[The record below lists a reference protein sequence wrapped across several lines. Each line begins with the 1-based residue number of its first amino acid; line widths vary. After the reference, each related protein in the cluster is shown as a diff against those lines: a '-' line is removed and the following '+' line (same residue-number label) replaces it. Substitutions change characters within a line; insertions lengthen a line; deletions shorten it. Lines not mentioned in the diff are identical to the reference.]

1 MNTRD
6 LIGRIAPRIVSVPYR
21 KLIQLLPKG
30 ADKGS
35 TSKVSCTGYPYSGHR
50 MQGLWTLWTLDV
62 RRNLT
67 HLRFDG
73 FAVGLMVR
81 KEQRSGC
88 NKRLV
93 RLNRRKLARIAV
105 VSLAA
110 LTIVSCTAS
119 PFFTQSGIARQ
130 AVDEETA
137 RRRSE
142 FDVRQAEIR
151 RELEEAE
158 EAERQSAM
166 EAELGAV
173 SDALADPA
181 EERLPTEF
189 RGTGEFVRAVP
200 PAEPPSGVG
209 EITLNFENT
218 DVREVV
224 KVILSDMLGLNYILD
239 PRVKGG
245 VTMQTGTPLSRDV
258 LLPTLETLLRMNGAA
273 LVYSGGA
280 YQVVPV
286 TNAIRGRVTPQLGDV
301 SRPLPEGY
309 GVRVVPLQ
317 YISVT
322 EMSKILT
329 PFAPEGSIIRADTE
343 RNILL
348 LAGTSPEMANLVDT
362 IKVFDVDWMAGLSV
376 GFFPLEYTALEDIT
390 EDLNLVFGDQAEGPL
405 AGMLRLV
412 PIESANG
419 LLVVT
424 PQEKYLAEIGIWIQR
439 FDRIGG
445 GLTGAAERLFVYRV
459 QNGQAADLA
468 DLLNELFSSQ
478 QDDAGP
484 RPAELAPGAEADSI
498 ESEPGAGAEPATQAQ
513 AFRTA
518 AGGAGPS
525 RPSSQVVFVADEKN
539 NSLLIMA
546 TPADYEKILEALK
559 QLDVT
564 PLQVLVE
571 ATILEV
577 FLADDLRYGIQW
589 FLNNIGPKS
598 NNSFNLFGGVDD
610 ALNQVLPGFNWSFVT
625 NGGDVR
631 TLLSAFAGEN
641 LIKVLSS
648 PSVMVLDNRTARI
661 QVGDE
666 VPIAT
671 SQQSGTDVTSTLV
684 NNIEYRDTG
693 VVLEVTPRVNPG
705 GLVTLE
711 ISQEVSTVTET
722 TSSDL
727 DSPTIQTRKI
737 TSTVAVQNSQT
748 VVLGGLIED
757 TSEDQKSGIPGLHK
771 VPIVGDL
778 FGETVRKTDRK
789 ELVVILTPKVIR
801 GEKDVL
807 DINQDFRA
815 RLKGLEGKF

>member
-1 MNTRD
+1 MAV
-6 LIGRIAPRIVSVPYR
+6 LVLAAIII
-21 KLIQLLPKG
+21 
-30 ADKGS
+30 
-35 TSKVSCTGYPYSGHR
+35 VSCTGS
-50 MQGLWTLWTLDV
+50 
-62 RRNLT
+62 
-67 HLRFDG
+67 RFFG
-73 FAVGLMVR
+73 
-81 KEQRSGC
+81 Q
-88 NKRLV
+88 
-93 RLNRRKLARIAV
+93 
-105 VSLAA
+105 
-110 LTIVSCTAS
+110 
-119 PFFTQSGIARQ
+119 PGIARQ
-130 AVDEETA
+130 AVTEETA
-137 RRRSE
+137 RRRAE
-142 FDVRQAEIR
+142 FDARQAEIR
-151 RELEEAE
+151 EQLEAE
-158 EAERQSAM
+158 SDLQSAM

-173 SDALADPA
+173 SDALAGPAAEAPA
-181 EERLPTEF
+181 EPVPTVF
-189 RGTGEFVRAVP
+189 PGTGEFVRAVP
-200 PAEPPSGVG
+200 PEKAPEGAG

-218 DVREVV
+218 DIREVV

-245 VTMQTGTPLSRDV
+245 VTMQTGTPLSLDA

-286 TNAIRGRVTPQLGDV
+286 INAIRGRVTPQLGDV

-309 GVRVVPLQ
+309 SVRVVPLQ
-317 YISVT
+317 YISVA

-329 PFAPEGSIIRADTE
+329 PLAPEGSIIRADSE

-348 LAGTSPEMANLVDT
+348 LAGTSLEMANLVDT
-362 IKVFDVDWMAGLSV
+362 IRVFDVDWMAGLSV
-376 GFFPLEYTALEDIT
+376 GFFPLQYTSLEDIT
-390 EDLNLVFGDQAEGPL
+390 TDLNVVFGDQAEGPL

-424 PQEKYLAEIGIWIQR
+424 PQEKYLAEVKTWIQR
-439 FDRIGG
+439 FDRLG
-445 GLTGAAERLFVYRV
+445 GLRGDSERLFVYRV
-459 QNGQAADLA
+459 RNGLAADLA
-468 DLLNELFSSQ
+468 DLLNELYGERQ
-478 QDDAGP
+478 ARAAP
-484 RPAELAPGAEADSI
+484 RRAELAPGAEPVTIASAA
-498 ESEPGAGAEPATQAQ
+498 ETGAEQAQ
-513 AFRTA
+513 APRAFRTGG
-518 AGGAGPS
+518 GGAESGRLTS
-525 RPSSQVVFVADEKN
+525 AVVFVADEIN

-546 TPADYEKILEALK
+546 TPADYEKILAALK

-577 FLADDLRYGIQW
+577 SLADDLRYGIQW
-589 FLNNIGPKS
+589 FFNQVGTS
-598 NNSFNLFGGVDD
+598 NNQSFSLFGGVDS
-610 ALNQVLPGFNWSFVT
+610 AIGAILPGFNWSLVT
-625 NGGDVR
+625 KGGDVR
-631 TLLSAFAGEN
+631 ALLSAFAGEN

-648 PSVMVLDNRTARI
+648 PSVMVMDNRTARI

-705 GLVTLE
+705 GLVTME
-711 ISQEVSTVTET
+711 ISQEVSTVSET
-722 TSSDL
+722 QSSDL

-737 TSTVAVQNSQT
+737 TTTVAVQNNQT

-757 TSEDQKSGIPGLHK
+757 ASEDAKSGIPGLHK

-778 FGETVRKTDRK
+778 FGETVRITDRK

-807 DINQDFRA
+807 DINQDFRR

>member
-1 MNTRD
+1 MRWVRLD
-6 LIGRIAPRIVSVPYR
+6 KWQSVRLAVLSLAALIV
-21 KLIQLLPKG
+21 
-30 ADKGS
+30 
-35 TSKVSCTGYPYSGHR
+35 VSCTG
-50 MQGLWTLWTLDV
+50 
-62 RRNLT
+62 
-67 HLRFDG
+67 
-73 FAVGLMVR
+73 
-81 KEQRSGC
+81 
-88 NKRLV
+88 
-93 RLNRRKLARIAV
+93 
-105 VSLAA
+105 
-110 LTIVSCTAS
+110 S

-130 AVDEETA
+130 AVNEETT
-137 RRRSE
+137 RRRAE
-142 FDVRQAEIR
+142 FDARQAEIR

-158 EAERQSAM
+158 EAEQQSAM

-173 SDALADPA
+173 SDALAGPA
-181 EERLPTEF
+181 EEAPEERLPTEF
-189 RGTGEFVRAVP
+189 PGTGEFVRAVP

-218 DVREVV
+218 DIREVV

-286 TNAIRGRVTPQLGDV
+286 TNAIRGTVTPQLGDV

-376 GFFPLEYTALEDIT
+376 GFFPLQYTSLEDIT

-424 PQEKYLAEIGIWIQR
+424 PQEKYLAEIGTWIQR

-468 DLLNELFSSQ
+468 DLLNELFSAQ
-478 QDDAGP
+478 QDSAGP
-484 RPAELAPGAEADSI
+484 RPAEVAPGAEMDTITSDQGTEA
-498 ESEPGAGAEPATQAQ
+498 EAEPAPQAQ

-546 TPADYEKILEALK
+546 KPADYEKILEALK

-577 FLADDLRYGIQW
+577 ALADDLRYGIQW
-589 FLNNIGPKS
+589 FLKNIGPRS
-598 NNSFNLFGGVDD
+598 NNSFALFGGIDD

-705 GLVTLE
+705 GLVTME

-801 GEKDVL
+801 GEKEVL
-807 DINQDFRA
+807 DINQDFRT

>member
-1 MNTRD
+1 MAV
-6 LIGRIAPRIVSVPYR
+6 LVLAAIII
-21 KLIQLLPKG
+21 
-30 ADKGS
+30 
-35 TSKVSCTGYPYSGHR
+35 VSCTGS
-50 MQGLWTLWTLDV
+50 
-62 RRNLT
+62 
-67 HLRFDG
+67 
-73 FAVGLMVR
+73 
-81 KEQRSGC
+81 K
-88 NKRLV
+88 
-93 RLNRRKLARIAV
+93 
-105 VSLAA
+105 
-110 LTIVSCTAS
+110 
-119 PFFTQSGIARQ
+119 FFGQPGIARQ
-130 AVDEETA
+130 AVTEETA
-137 RRRSE
+137 RRRAE
-142 FDVRQAEIR
+142 FDARQAEIR
-151 RELEEAE
+151 EQLEAE
-158 EAERQSAM
+158 SDLQSAM
-166 EAELGAV
+166 EAELAAV
-173 SDALADPA
+173 SDALAGPTA
-181 EERLPTEF
+181 EEALAERVPTMF
-189 RGTGEFVRAVP
+189 PGTGEFVRAVP
-200 PAEPPSGVG
+200 PEKAPEGAG

-218 DVREVV
+218 DIREVV

-245 VTMQTGTPLSRDV
+245 VTMQTGTPLSLDA

-286 TNAIRGRVTPQLGDV
+286 INAIRGRLTPQLGDV

-309 GVRVVPLQ
+309 SVRVVPLQ
-317 YISVT
+317 YISVA

-329 PFAPEGSIIRADTE
+329 PLAPEGSIIRADSE

-348 LAGTSPEMANLVDT
+348 LAGTSLEMANLVDT
-362 IKVFDVDWMAGLSV
+362 IRVFDVDWMAGLSV
-376 GFFPLEYTALEDIT
+376 GFFPLQYTSLEDIT
-390 EDLNLVFGDQAEGPL
+390 TDLNVVFGDQAEGPL

-424 PQEKYLAEIGIWIQR
+424 PQEKYLAEVKTWIQR
-439 FDRIGG
+439 FDRLG
-445 GLTGAAERLFVYRV
+445 GLRGDSERLFVYRV
-459 QNGQAADLA
+459 RNGQAADLA
-468 DLLNELFSSQ
+468 DLLNELYGERQ
-478 QDDAGP
+478 ARAAP
-484 RPAELAPGAEADSI
+484 RRAELAPGAEPVTIASAAAA
-498 ESEPGAGAEPATQAQ
+498 GAGQAPR
-513 AFRTA
+513 AFRTGG
-518 AGGAGPS
+518 GGAESGRLTS
-525 RPSSQVVFVADEKN
+525 AVVFVADEIN

-546 TPADYEKILEALK
+546 TPADYEKILAALK

-577 FLADDLRYGIQW
+577 SLADDLRYGIQW
-589 FLNNIGPKS
+589 FFNQVGKS
-598 NNSFNLFGGVDD
+598 NNQSFSLFGGVDS
-610 ALNQVLPGFNWSFVT
+610 AIGAILPGFNWSLVT
-625 NGGDVR
+625 KGGDVR
-631 TLLSAFAGEN
+631 ALLSAFAGEN

-648 PSVMVLDNRTARI
+648 PSVMVMDNRTARI

-705 GLVTLE
+705 GLVTME
-711 ISQEVSTVTET
+711 ISQEVSTVSET
-722 TSSDL
+722 QSSDL

-737 TSTVAVQNSQT
+737 TTTVAVQNNQT

-757 TSEDQKSGIPGLHK
+757 ASEDAKSGIPGLHK